1 MGEIAH
7 FSYKV
12 TMENHKQKILPGRY
26 QVVPR
31 TLILIRNDDEI
42 LLIKGANGKKIWP
55 GLYNGIGGHI
65 EKGED
70 VLSAASRELFE
81 ETGLKDIE
89 LDLRAIIFI
98 DVEEYQGISMFVF
111 LGNSDKKHMIS
122 SEEGFLEWIKIDYL
136 KDLPL
141 VEDLYQLIPIV
152 ISTEKKIQFGRY
164 FYSDGQLMMEF
175 N

>member
-1 MGEIAH
+1 
-7 FSYKV
+7 
-12 TMENHKQKILPGRY
+12 MEKHKQKILSGRY

-31 TLILIRNDDEI
+31 TLIFIRNDDEL
-42 LLIKGANGKKIWP
+42 LLIKDSKDKKIWP

-70 VLSAASRELFE
+70 ALSAAHRELFE
-81 ETGLKDIE
+81 ETGIKDIE

-111 LGNSDKKHMIS
+111 SGNSDQKLLVS
-122 SEEGFLEWIKIDYL
+122 SEEGILDWIKIDRI
-136 KDLPL
+136 KELPL
-141 VEDLYQLIPIV
+141 VEDLYQLIPMV
-152 ISTEKKIQFGRY
+152 ISPDKKIQFGK
-164 FYSDGQLMMEF
+164 YSYNNGQLVMEF